1 MIESEILDGRIEL
14 RRSDDEKKPLLQRLS
29 RIEGQVRGLQ
39 NMIAENR
46 YCLDEVQQINAIT
59 AALREVAL
67 LIISQH
73 VTAGVKLAIAENDT
87 ETAVDDLIRVLRAG
101 MRTANHG

>member
-87 ETAVDDLIRVLRAG
+87 EIAVDDLIRVLRAA

>member
-1 MIESEILDGRIEL
+1 M